1 MKVYQNNTCNQ
12 LYVQALKDCLS
23 VSSSTP
29 SRVGNVYD
37 LGPVA
42 FEFEPGKLNLITLK
56 NRALNP
62 FFAIAEAAWVIGGHN
77 ELDIL
82 SYYLKKYDAFS
93 DDGMTLNGAYG
104 FRLRSCFG
112 YDQLEFAIQELKN
125 SPGSR
130 RCVLNMYSSDDLRNS
145 TSKDIPCNTSIM
157 LKIRRGAL
165 DLTVINRSNDVHW
178 GIPYNIFVFQVL
190 HCYLARKIGV
200 ELGLQRHFTD
210 SLHLYEHYINEV
222 TAILDDVVIPDFE
235 SDSIELLYAIIDN
248 IDNINQR
255 DFSAINENS
264 LRETMLMYSAYKNE
278 GNKTAFNTDTGNQW
292 LNFLVEEWA
301 MKYAK

>member
-264 LRETMLMYSAYKNE
+264 LRETMLMYRAYKNE